1 MSHDPTGRPLP
12 AQQHERLNQPL
23 HGLLHELLRDDSLY
37 HRAPPDLRARV
48 MARLAGD
55 ARRDDLPPQAD
66 QADPADPARQPRR
79 TRWLRWLRW
88 PQWQRP
94 QWQPS
99 RPLQQWP
106 RGTPWLRPAIG
117 PALPWAGGGLAG
129 LAASALL
136 FALLAPVP
144 ARHDERLGQEIV
156 ASHVRALLSQHPV
169 DVVSTDQH
177 TVKPWFNGR
186 LDYAPPVVD
195 LATRGFP
202 LAGGR
207 MDYVAHRR
215 VAVLVYRDQRHPI
228 DLYVLPAAEGAC
240 TPANRSADG
249 YAMVRWCAAGMDFW
263 AISDA
268 EPAHVRAFA
277 QALRDAVGDP
287 RE

>member
-1 MSHDPTGRPLP
+1 M
-12 AQQHERLNQPL
+12 
-23 HGLLHELLRDDSLY
+23 RDDSLY

-55 ARRDDLPPQAD
+55 ARRDDLPHQAD
-66 QADPADPARQPRR
+66 QADPARQPRR
-79 TRWLRWLRW
+79 TRWLRW

-99 RPLQQWP
+99 QPLQQWP

-117 PALPWAGGGLAG
+117 PALPRAGGGLAG

-144 ARHDERLGQEIV
+144 ARHDERLGQRSWR
-156 ASHVRALLSQHPV
+156 AMCALLSQHAV

-195 LATRGFP
+195 PATRGFP

>member
-1 MSHDPTGRPLP
+1 MAARDAMAASGHRPLRCP
-12 AQQHERLNQPL
+12 GQ
-23 HGLLHELLRDDSLY
+23 
-37 HRAPPDLRARV
+37 
-48 MARLAGD
+48 
-55 ARRDDLPPQAD
+55 
-66 QADPADPARQPRR
+66 
-79 TRWLRWLRW
+79 
-88 PQWQRP
+88 
-94 QWQPS
+94 
-99 RPLQQWP
+99 
-106 RGTPWLRPAIG
+106 
-117 PALPWAGGGLAG
+117 GGGLAG

-277 QALRDAVGDP
+277 QALRDAVGDRGNKSAAGPVLRMHGPPAAARCDTRGNRRGRHAPARCPPKAEAAHRGSHHHSP
-287 RE
+287 RSAS